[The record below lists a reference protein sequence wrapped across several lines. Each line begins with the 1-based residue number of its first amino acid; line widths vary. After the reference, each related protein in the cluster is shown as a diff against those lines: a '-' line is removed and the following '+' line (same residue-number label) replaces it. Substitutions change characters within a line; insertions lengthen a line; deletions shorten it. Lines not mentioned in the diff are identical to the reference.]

1 MIDMKKNA
9 TLILIFVFALLLNA
23 CSGDDGG
30 QTIIFEEALVTA
42 AEGPA
47 TVTVNQSATYTLT
60 YQIKSDCGNF
70 ENFLETLT
78 GTTKTVGVRLKYVGD
93 CNENVQTKTVSYPFM
108 VNTPGTYTFKFRNT
122 STSFLTRTVV
132 VTE

>member
-1 MIDMKKNA
+1 MKKN
-9 TLILIFVFALLLNA
+9 TLLILLFIFSFFLNA
-23 CSGDDGG
+23 CSGDEGG
-30 QTIIFEEALVTA
+30 QTIVFEEALVTA

-60 YQIKSDCGNF
+60 YQTKNDCGNF
-70 ENFLETLT
+70 ENFVETLT
-78 GTTKTVGVRLKYVGD
+78 GTTKTISVRLKYVGD
-93 CNENVQTKTVSYPFM
+93 CNENVQTKTITYPFM